1 MERFHNIRC
10 CYLVLIIPLWHT
22 NPPSDLSTDY
32 SADNSHTRSSSSSR
46 EMGEDGDVEATTQIL
61 NTACESSAS
70 EAGSDE
76 LLLPICRPKTDSQ
89 PQQRPFEF
97 DLSVAHG
104 GPDTK
109 DEDDN
114 ST

>member
-1 MERFHNIRC
+1 MAQ
-10 CYLVLIIPLWHT
+10 
-22 NPPSDLSTDY
+22 D
-32 SADNSHTRSSSSSR
+32 
-46 EMGEDGDVEATTQIL
+46 EDEDTTTQIL

-76 LLLPICRPKTDSQ
+76 LLLPIFRPKTDSQ

-109 DEDDN
+109 DEEYN